1 MKQRKKHLVI
11 GLLTGIIIF
20 FVIPMTISVIIYE
33 KQFGSRNETAQ
44 HLKYEASDFDNLEQ
58 TPAYFKS
65 NHGQLLAG
73 YVYTNPEVV
82 HPNGVII
89 VAHGLGAGHNT
100 YLPEIY
106 YLTQQGYTVFAYD
119 GTGNDESEGESIVG
133 LPQAV
138 IDLDY
143 AINYVKDDEQFDG
156 LPIMLYG
163 HSLGGYAVIAVLNQ
177 HTDITAVVERSGFY
191 ESIDII
197 DQQGSQIYGSFF
209 HLLKPYFRLY
219 ERIKFGEYASLNG
232 LEVLENTNTNVMFM
246 HSKDDEV
253 ISYNQYFSK
262 YEDLFGSKVNF
273 KFISYQNRGHDVVVN
288 EALTQTLREQIEND
302 YGSYDSM
309 PEEARQMYSDV
320 LYDLEYRLDL
330 SVMEQIID
338 FYNQWVVKEYE

>member
-1 MKQRKKHLVI
+1 MI
-11 GLLTGIIIF
+11 PLTVSI
-20 FVIPMTISVIIYE
+20 IIYE
-33 KQFGSRNETAQ
+33 NLFGSRNETPQ
-44 HLKYEASDFDNLEQ
+44 HLKYEISDFEHFEQ
-58 TPAYFKS
+58 TPAAFKS

-73 YVYTNPEVV
+73 YVYTNSEVI
-82 HPNGVII
+82 HPNGVI
-89 VAHGLGAGHNT
+89 VMAHGLGGGHNT

-119 GTGNDESEGESIVG
+119 GTGNDESEGKSIVG

-143 AINYVKDDEQFDG
+143 AINYVKNDEQFDG

-163 HSLGGYAVIAVLNQ
+163 HSLGGYAVVAVLNQ
-177 HTDITAVVERSGFY
+177 HRDITAVVERSGFY

-197 DQQGSQIYGSFF
+197 DQQGSQRCGSFF
-209 HLLKPYFRLY
+209 HLLKPYFKLY
-219 ERIKFGEYASLNG
+219 ERFKFGDYASLNG

-253 ISYNQYFSK
+253 ISYDHYFSK
-262 YEDLFGSKVNF
+262 YEDLYSSRVNF

-288 EALTQTLREQIEND
+288 EALNQLLQAQIKAD
-302 YGSYDSM
+302 YDAYDSI
-309 PEEARQMYSDV
+309 PEETRQLYEDV
-320 LYDLEYRLDL
+320 LYDLEHRLDPL
-330 SVMEQIID
+330 VMQEIID

>member
-1 MKQRKKHLVI
+1 
-11 GLLTGIIIF
+11 
-20 FVIPMTISVIIYE
+20 MTISVIIYE
-33 KQFGSRNETAQ
+33 KQFGSRNETPQ
-44 HLKYEASDFDNLEQ
+44 HLKYEVSDFENLEQ

-65 NHGQLLAG
+65 NHNQLLAG

-106 YLTQQGYTVFAYD
+106 YMTQNGYTVFAYD
-119 GTGNDESEGESIVG
+119 GTGNDESEGKSIVG

-163 HSLGGYAVIAVLNQ
+163 HSMGGYAVIAVLN
-177 HTDITAVVERSGFY
+177 HHSDITAVVERSGFY
-191 ESIDII
+191 ESTDII
-197 DQQGSQIYGSFF
+197 DELGGRLFGSVF

-219 ERIKFGEYASLNG
+219 EHLKFGEYASLNG
-232 LEVLENTNTNVMFM
+232 LEVLANTNVNVMFM

-253 ISYNQYFSK
+253 ISYDQSFSK
-262 YEDLFGSKVNF
+262 YEALFGTRGNF
-273 KFISYQNRGHDVVVN
+273 KFISYQNRGHDVVVDERLN
-288 EALTQTLREQIEND
+288 QTLRTQIEEE
-302 YGSYDSM
+302 YGSYHAM
-309 PEEARQMYSDV
+309 PKETRQMYDDV
-320 LYDLEYRLDL
+320 LYDVEKRLDL
-330 SVMEQIID
+330 SVMQQIID
-338 FYNQWVVKEYE
+338 FYNQWIVKEYE